1 VQDFFIHAI
10 IPNMD
15 KKERVQIFIDG
26 GNFHHLVLKK
36 LDIKELNFSFENFID
51 FLVGDR
57 EITEFGKRFY
67 IGTVREKE
75 GDEYSKRAM
84 AKQTALFS
92 TLEAKNWQIKTSKL
106 RNRLEKLVIDERTI
120 DYKKILKKGITCI
133 EFNRKR
139 EKGIDVKLA
148 TDLIIGA
155 MDDRYDTA
163 ILISSDTDLIPAID
177 IVTKRFKKKIEYIG
191 FSIIIDEN
199 DQNNNIKPS
208 QGLIGRTSL
217 QRILVK
223 SDILPFVNI

>member
-1 VQDFFIHAI
+1 
-10 IPNMD
+10 MD
-15 KKERVQIFIDG
+15 RKERVQIFIDG

-36 LDIKELNFSFENFID
+36 LDIKELDFSFEDFID

-57 EITEFGKRFY
+57 EITELGKRFY
-67 IGTVREKE
+67 IGTIREKA

-92 TLEAKNWQIKTSKL
+92 TLEAKKWQIKTSKL
-106 RNRLEKLVIDERTI
+106 RNRLEKIVIDERTI
-120 DYKKILKKGITCI
+120 DYRNILGKGITCI
-133 EFNRKR
+133 EINRKR

-148 TDLIIGA
+148 TDMIISA

-177 IVTKRFKKKIEYIG
+177 IVAKRFKKKVEYIG
-191 FSIIIDEN
+191 FSIVIDEIN
-199 DQNNNIKPS
+199 PNNNTKPS

-223 SDILPFVNI
+223 SDILPFVNIRTED

>member
-1 VQDFFIHAI
+1 M
-10 IPNMD
+10 N

-36 LDIKELNFSFENFID
+36 LDIKELDFSFEYFID

-57 EITEFGKRFY
+57 EITELGKRFY

-75 GDEYSKRAM
+75 GDEYSKQAM

-92 TLEAKNWQIKTSKL
+92 TLEAKKWQIKTSKL
-106 RNRLEKLVIDERTI
+106 RNRLEKIIIDERTI
-120 DYKKILKKGITCI
+120 DYKNILGKGITCI
-133 EFNRKR
+133 EINRKR
-139 EKGIDVKLA
+139 EKGVDVKLA
-148 TDLIIGA
+148 TDMIIGA
-155 MDDRYDTA
+155 MDDRYDSA

-177 IVTKRFKKKIEYIG
+177 IVTKRFKKKVEYIG
-191 FSIIIDEN
+191 FSIIIDES
-199 DQNNNIKPS
+199 DQSKNTKPS

-223 SDILPFVNI
+223 SDVLPFINIKADI